1 MILHAPLCQK
11 NRRHIF
17 FLIGE
22 KPRQLLKLGPECAT
36 PYFWFRVC
44 RQYFLSIEC
53 VVDLEEFSWGDAIAP
68 YHSQRKATIR
78 EAIAQRL
85 RKVCS
90 DLPETEFQ
98 ELVEQMADKQLRGER
113 RLSDL

>member
-1 MILHAPLCQK
+1 MCDPVRNVSPL
-11 NRRHIF
+11 F
-17 FLIGE
+17 F
-22 KPRQLLKLGPECAT
+22 ECA
-36 PYFWFRVC
+36 VN
-44 RQYFLSIEC
+44 
-53 VVDLEEFSWGDAIAP
+53 LEEFSWGEAIAP
-68 YHSQRKATIR
+68 YQSQRKATIR

-98 ELVEQMADKQLRGER
+98 ELVDEMAEKQLRGER

>member
-1 MILHAPLCQK
+1 MCDSVLLEFRAAVGPSL
-11 NRRHIF
+11 F
-17 FLIGE
+17 F
-22 KPRQLLKLGPECAT
+22 
-36 PYFWFRVC
+36 
-44 RQYFLSIEC
+44 EC
-53 VVDLEEFSWGDAIAP
+53 VVDLEDFSWGEPIAP

-85 RKVCS
+85 RKVCA

-98 ELVEQMADKQLRGER
+98 ELVEEMADKQLRGER